1 MMNHLN
7 RRNFLAASSALA
19 TSAFLPQAALAADWK
34 PNKIVTM
41 VVSYPAGGGADLMA
55 RLIAQPMSEFLGAT
69 VVVENKPGA
78 GGQLATTHVVRA
90 APDGYTLLL
99 DASSYAVNESLYA
112 KLPYDQRKD
121 LSVIG
126 VLATFPNVLV
136 SYPKFEAKNV
146 KDVVALATQAP
157 SDIAYASSGNG
168 SAQHLAGAMFEDR
181 AKISL
186 SHVPYRG
193 GGPAMND
200 VMGGQVPLFFA
211 NVASSLGFIQSGRLR
226 PLAVTAKKRAASLP
240 DVPTMEEAG
249 VAGFEVLEWNPLAV
263 PAQTPANVQAKLREA
278 LQFALN
284 TPNVKKRLE
293 DLGGSVFDNSKAGS
307 GQAFVEQQMQQWSKI
322 IKDRG
327 IKIG

>member
-1 MMNHLN
+1 MKNLN
-7 RRNFLAASSALA
+7 RRHFLAASSAFV
-19 TSAFLPQAALAADWK
+19 TSALLPEAALSAEWNPTK
-34 PNKIVTM
+34 PVTL

-55 RLIAQPMSEFLGAT
+55 RLIAQPMAEFLGT
-69 VVVENKPGA
+69 SVIVENKPGA
-78 GGQLATTHVVRA
+78 GGQLATTQVVRS
-90 APDGYTLLL
+90 APDGHTVLL

-136 SYPKFEAKNV
+136 SYPYFEAKNV
-146 KDVVALATQAP
+146 KEVVAAAVKAP
-157 SDIAYASSGNG
+157 NTIAYASSGNG
-168 SAQHLAGAMFEDR
+168 SAQHLAGALFEDR

-186 SHVPYRG
+186 THVPYKG

-226 PLAVTAKKRAASLP
+226 PLAVTARNRAASLP

-249 VAGFEVLEWNPLAV
+249 VSGYEVLEWNPLAV
-263 PAQTPANVQAKLREA
+263 PSKTPAEIQAKLREA
-278 LQFALN
+278 LQFAIN
-284 TPNVKKRLE
+284 SPNVKKRLE
-293 DLGGSVFDNSKAGS
+293 DLGGSVFDNSSPDNAKK
-307 GQAFVEQQMQQWSKI
+307 FVEHQMQQWSKI

-327 IKIG
+327 IQVG

>member
-1 MMNHLN
+1 MNHLN
-7 RRNFLAASSALA
+7 RRNFFAASSILAASSI
-19 TSAFLPQAALAADWK
+19 FPQAALASEWRPSK
-34 PNKIVTM
+34 PVTL

-55 RLIAQPMSEFLGAT
+55 RLIASPMGEFLGT
-69 VVVENKPGA
+69 SVIVENKPGA
-78 GGQLATTHVVRA
+78 GGQLATSQVVRA

-99 DASSYAVNESLYA
+99 DASSYAVNESLYE

-121 LSVIG
+121 LAVIG

-136 SYPKFEAKNV
+136 SYPNFVAKNV
-146 KDVVALATQAP
+146 KDVVAMAKKAP
-157 SDIAYASSGNG
+157 DTIAYASSGNG
-168 SAQHLAGAMFEDR
+168 SAQHLAGAMFEDL
-181 AKISL
+181 AKITL

-226 PLAVTAKKRAASLP
+226 PLAVTAKRRAVSLP
-240 DVPTMEEAG
+240 DIPTMEEAG
-249 VAGFEVLEWNPLAV
+249 VPGYEVLEWNPVAV
-263 PAQTPANVQAKLREA
+263 PANTPVNVQVKLREA
-278 LQFALN
+278 LQFAIN
-284 TPNVKKRLE
+284 SPNVKKRLE
-293 DLGGSVFDNSKAGS
+293 DLGGTVFDNSKPGS
-307 GQAFVEQQMQQWSKI
+307 AKLFVEQQMQQWSKI

>member
-1 MMNHLN
+1 MNHLN

-19 TSAFLPQAALAADWK
+19 TSALLPQVAFAADWK
-34 PNKIVTM
+34 PNKPVTL

-55 RLIAQPMSEFLGAT
+55 RLIAQPMGEFLGTT
-69 VVVENKPGA
+69 VIVENKPGA
-78 GGQLATTHVVRA
+78 GGQLATTQVVRA
-90 APDGYTLLL
+90 IPDGHTLLL

-121 LSVIG
+121 LAVIG

-136 SYPKFEAKNV
+136 SYPNFEAKNV
-146 KDVVALATQAP
+146 KDVVAAALKTP
-157 SDIAYASSGNG
+157 GTIAYASSGNG
-168 SAQHLAGAMFEDR
+168 SAQHLAGALFEDR

-186 SHVPYRG
+186 SHVPYKG

-211 NVASSLGFIQSGRLR
+211 NVASSLGFIQSARLR
-226 PLAVTAKKRAASLP
+226 PLAVTAKNRAASLP

-249 VAGFEVLEWNPLAV
+249 VSGFEVLEWNPLAV
-263 PAQTPANVQAKLREA
+263 PAKTPANVQARLREA
-278 LQFALN
+278 LQFAIN
-284 TPNVKKRLE
+284 SPNVKKRLE
-293 DLGGSVFDNSKAGS
+293 DLGGTVFDNSKPDNAKK
-307 GQAFVEQQMQQWSKI
+307 FVEQQMQQWSKI